1 MPIKLDPIHRA
12 AYFMICFATV
22 VLATHF
28 SADVLLHLSATL
40 GACLVLYAIFTRV
53 SAKRKNLWDTVIT
66 GLILFLVLHYS
77 SDFGGLI
84 FPVTA
89 SFIAMYIK
97 FFVEFK
103 GSPIINPVAG
113 GLLLSALLLAFV
125 PGLGH
130 PFVSWWGASFSG
142 YLSLALMAVWII
154 GGLNQWRKWNIVF
167 SFLAVHAVLLLL
179 RGEGMAGLQ
188 FTFTDSMIY
197 FYATIMLV
205 EPKTSPFLPKQQLA
219 YGAVAAILFNLLAF
233 AGAPYF
239 ELFALVGANLSRVVM
254 MQMPKKK
261 N

>member
-1 MPIKLDPIHRA
+1 MSIKLDPIHRA
-12 AYFMICFATV
+12 AYFMIAFATV

-28 SADVLLHLSATL
+28 SADVLLHLAATL
-40 GACLVLYAIFTRV
+40 GACLVLYTIFTRV
-53 SAKRKNLWDTVIT
+53 SAKHKNIWDTVIT
-66 GLILFLVLHYS
+66 GLILFLVLHYGNT
-77 SDFGGLI
+77 FGDLI
-84 FPVTA
+84 FPLAA
-89 SFIAMYIK
+89 SFIAMFIK
-97 FFVEFK
+97 FFVEYK

-125 PGLGH
+125 PGLSH

-142 YLSLALMAVWII
+142 YLSLALMAVWIV
-154 GGLNQWRKWNIVF
+154 GGLDQWKKWNIVL
-167 SFLAVHAVLLLL
+167 SFLVAHALLLLL
-179 RGEGMAGLQ
+179 RGEGLAGLQ

-219 YGAVAAILFNLLAF
+219 YGAIAALLYNLLAF

-254 MQMPKKK
+254 MQMPKK